1 MSEPQ
6 SLEAEFQALH
16 LAAER
21 FDRNGCWEATRQ
33 LLRRLPAHRALLLV
47 RKFVTR
53 RLPIFEHHQPG
64 VHWPREFVD
73 ASSEIGSAD
82 GRTWPEA
89 EDDFPGPG
97 ANSFISA
104 VEAVWKA
111 SLSTQDEQRRSELL
125 ADALVGALNAER
137 TEHWGARHPETWA
150 LWYQLA
156 STGLE
161 DPRIVRIQIAIMKDP
176 EARRIEREA
185 WLEAAQLL
193 KEALTTPAREPH

>member
-1 MSEPQ
+1 M
-6 SLEAEFQALH
+6 
-16 LAAER
+16 
-21 FDRNGCWEATRQ
+21 
-33 LLRRLPAHRALLLV
+33 
-47 RKFVTR
+47 
-53 RLPIFEHHQPG
+53 
-64 VHWPREFVD
+64 
-73 ASSEIGSAD
+73 
-82 GRTWPEA
+82 
-89 EDDFPGPG
+89 
-97 ANSFISA
+97 
-104 VEAVWKA
+104 
-111 SLSTQDEQRRSELL
+111 L